1 MARSPLFGRRIH
13 ISGSI
18 AKDIAVASTAEVE
31 AARAFMTG
39 LVRELVRRG
48 ANFVIPV
55 DAEPVREADGLP
67 ICFDWLIWKAVK
79 NKLAQRPQNV
89 PVPFVVVVPF
99 RFRLFD

>member
-13 ISGSI
+13 ISGSTT
-18 AKDIAVASTAEVE
+18 KDIAVAPTADVE
-31 AARAFMTG
+31 AARTFLAG

-55 DAEPVREADGLP
+55 DAEPVREADGMP

-79 NKLAQRPQNV
+79 DSLAC
-89 PVPFVVVVPF
+89 
-99 RFRLFD
+99 